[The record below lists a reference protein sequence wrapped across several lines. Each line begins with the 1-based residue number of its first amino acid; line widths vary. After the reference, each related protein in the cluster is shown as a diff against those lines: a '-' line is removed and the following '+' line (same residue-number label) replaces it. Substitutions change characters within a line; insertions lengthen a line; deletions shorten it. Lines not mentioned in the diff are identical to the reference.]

1 MEDIKY
7 LGVQIDTNL
16 AWEHHINNLSNKLNL
31 NRANGLLSKI
41 RKYVSLQIL
50 RSIYML
56 LLLLI
61 LLLSCLCSEF

>member
-1 MEDIKY
+1 MEDVKY
-7 LGVQIDTNL
+7 LGVQIHTNL
-16 AWEHHINNLSNKLNL
+16 AWKQHINNLSNKLNL
-31 NRANGLLSKI
+31 NRANALLSKI

>member
-1 MEDIKY
+1 MEDVKY
-7 LGVQIDTNL
+7 LGVHIDINL
-16 AWEHHINNLSNKLNL
+16 AWEHHINNLSNKLSL
-31 NRANGLLSKI
+31 NRANALLSKI
-41 RKYVSLQIL
+41 RKYVSLQTL

>member
-1 MEDIKY
+1 MEDVKY
-7 LGVQIDTNL
+7 LGVQVHTNL
-16 AWEHHINNLSNKLNL
+16 AWKHHINNLSNKLNL
-31 NRANGLLSKI
+31 NRANALLSKI

-56 LLLLI
+56 LLLLV